1 MISAKFYAKGNQIV
15 SYEFSGHALY
25 DALGQDIVCAAVS
38 SLYVTITNEL
48 SHYICD
54 EINTDKVTLM
64 MIDDKTDALTQ
75 ALYKGCKAIEEMY
88 PENIKCKIQQSINLF
103 A

>member
-1 MISAKFYAKGNQIV
+1 MISAKFYVKGNQIV

-25 DALGQDIVCAAVS
+25 DVIGQDIVCAAVS

-54 EINTDKVTLM
+54 EIDTDKVTLM

-75 ALYKGCKAIEEMY
+75 ALHNGCKAIQENY
-88 PENIKCKIQQSINLF
+88 PDHVDVMLCQIKRS
-103 A
+103 

>member
-1 MISAKFYAKGNQIV
+1 MISAKFYVKGNQIV

-25 DALGQDIVCAAVS
+25 DVIGQDIVCAAVS

-54 EINTDKVTLM
+54 EIDTDKVTLM

-75 ALYKGCKAIEEMY
+75 ALHNGCKAIQETY
-88 PENIKCKIQQSINLF
+88 PDHVDVMLCQIKRS
-103 A
+103 

>member
-1 MISAKFYAKGNQIV
+1 MMISAKFYAKGNQIV

-25 DALGQDIVCAAVS
+25 DVIGQDIVCAAVS

-54 EINTDKVTLM
+54 EIDTDKVTLM

-75 ALYKGCKAIEEMY
+75 ALHNGCKTIQETY
-88 PENIKCKIQQSINLF
+88 PDHVDVMLCQIKRS
-103 A
+103 